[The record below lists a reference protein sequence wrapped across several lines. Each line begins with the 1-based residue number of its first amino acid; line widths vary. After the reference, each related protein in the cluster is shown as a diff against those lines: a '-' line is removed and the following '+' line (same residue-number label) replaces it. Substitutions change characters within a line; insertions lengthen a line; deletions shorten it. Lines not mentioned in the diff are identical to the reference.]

1 MRTPRHRIFPFFRT
15 SRSEEASLLMIVIW
29 IAFGLV
35 SITLYFAHSMTFEM
49 RASDNRVAA
58 VEAEQAI
65 EGAARYISCV
75 LSNLNVPGSMP
86 DQATYQFENVPVG
99 NAHFWIIGRGTY
111 NQDPPE
117 TAHFGLVDECSKMN
131 ANYVSSNMLATL
143 PTVVSVPTLTSDII
157 ASILAWRSTNT
168 SSMSGGAESDTYMRN
183 TPPYLC
189 KNSKFETVDE
199 LRLIYN
205 MDMTT
210 LVGEDANRNGIMD
223 PNENDGDVLPPT
235 DNKDG
240 QLDPG
245 IAEYLTVY
253 SREPNTATNGATR
266 YNITTFTSTGSSSG
280 PYPGAFLKALTNGT
294 SITAQRANQI
304 IKTALGGMGRI
315 RPGAHPFT
323 SPLQFYIS
331 SGMSLSEIAQ
341 VEMNV
346 RGTNVAGLINVNTA
360 STEVLSCVPGLSS
373 GQAAALTSYR
383 QSNTN
388 LLNGSIGW
396 VTQVLPLPNAIQAG
410 PWLTG
415 KTYQYTADIAAVGH
429 NGRGYRR
436 VRFVFDTSQGAPIIR
451 YRQDLTHLGW
461 ALGKQARNP
470 VLAAK

>member
-1 MRTPRHRIFPFFRT
+1 MNTTQPAKSSPLRIA
-15 SRSEEASLLMIVIW
+15 RSQEASLLIIVIW

-35 SITLYFAHSMTFEM
+35 AITLYFANSMTFEM

-58 VEAEQAI
+58 IESEQAI
-65 EGAARYISCV
+65 EGAARYISCI
-75 LSNLNVPGSMP
+75 LSNLSLPGSMP
-86 DQATYQFENVPVG
+86 DGATYQFENVPVG

-131 ANYVSSNMLATL
+131 ANYVNSNMLATL
-143 PTVVSVPTLTSDII
+143 PTVVSMPSLTSDII

-168 SSMSGGAESDTYMRN
+168 TSMSGGAESDSYMRN
-183 TPPYLC
+183 QPPYLA

-205 MDMTT
+205 MDMTM
-210 LVGEDANRNGIMD
+210 LYGEDANLNGIMD

-245 IAEYLTVY
+245 LAEYLTVY
-253 SREPNTATNGATR
+253 SREPSTTTNGVAR
-266 YNITTFTSTGSSSG
+266 YNITTYTSTGSKSG
-280 PYPGAFLKALTNGT
+280 LLQALTNGT
-294 SITAQRANQI
+294 SISAQRANQLI
-304 IKTALGGMGRI
+304 STAVGGMGRI
-315 RPGAHPFT
+315 RAGTAIFS
-323 SPLQFYIS
+323 SPLQFYMA
-331 SGMSLSEIAQ
+331 SGMSLTEIAQ
-341 VEMNV
+341 VERNI
-346 RGTNVAGLINVNTA
+346 RGTNIQGLINVNTA
-360 STEVLSCVPGLSS
+360 STEVLSCVPGLGS

-396 VTQVLPLPNAIQAG
+396 VTQVLPMPYAIQAG
-410 PWLTG
+410 PYLTG

-470 VLAAK
+470 VLAVK